1 MRSAH
6 NVSDR
11 CYPDEKIILHP
22 FLKKFCSMS
31 DLKSLRFKFCNEIED
46 TYRRLCDELAEMQLP
61 DGETARLAQGL
72 MRSRAESIKCLLST
86 EEMNEYLSLADEE

>member
-1 MRSAH
+1 MRFVR

-11 CYPDEKIILHP
+11 CCRDEQIILNP
-22 FLKKFCSMS
+22 FLKIFCSMS

-46 TYRRLCDELAEMQLP
+46 TYRRLCDELAEMELP

-72 MRSRAESIKCLLST
+72 MRSRAESIKCLLSD
-86 EEMNEYLSLADEE
+86 EEMSEYLSLADED